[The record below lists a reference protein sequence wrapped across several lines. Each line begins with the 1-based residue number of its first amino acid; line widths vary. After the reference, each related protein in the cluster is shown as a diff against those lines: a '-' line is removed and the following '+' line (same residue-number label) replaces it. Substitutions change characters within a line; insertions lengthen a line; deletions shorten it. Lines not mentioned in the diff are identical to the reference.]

1 MRKIKTVL
9 CSLLS
14 ISILACPLVSSFA
27 VSGAEDI
34 DTLESQLDKLTKQ
47 SQEYQKTLDQTEN
60 DINEKEA
67 YSEALVGK
75 IDVLGQK
82 INATNT
88 SINKLNTSIAEKQK
102 QIDKGN
108 KDIDTQLD
116 ALCERLRAIDMA
128 GSASDLEI
136 VLGAKDLS
144 DFIDKVNLV
153 KTVSNIDRELIDDI
167 DEKLTVVN
175 TQKKE
180 LETDK
185 EELDKEKDSLQGDLD
200 DLNETLKEN
209 KELLQ
214 DLYTKNENAKS
225 KLDDVSGKISER
237 EQEIKAYWDAD
248 AKAKAAAAGASGH
261 IDVSEQVK
269 RHEQRQQQQSSSSA
283 SSSGSGNSSSS
294 SYSGGSS
301 SSSSSQSSETYEY
314 EEEEAPVTPST
325 GGGYV
330 WPCPGIYLITAVFG
344 EDRTTY
350 AHGAIDIGCPM
361 NSTVVAAE
369 SGTVEYTCTYCTH
382 NWGKSGSCGCGGG
395 FGNYVWMS
403 HGNGKETIYGHLT
416 TVLVSPGQ
424 YVTKGTVI
432 GYSGTTGYS
441 TGPHLHFECRYNG
454 VKYDPMSEFS
464 F

>member
-34 DTLESQLDKLTKQ
+34 NTLESQLEKLTKQ
-47 SQEYQKTLDQTEN
+47 SQEYQKTLDETEN

-75 IDVLGQK
+75 IDVLSQK

-88 SINKLNTSIAEKQK
+88 SISKLNTSIADKQK
-102 QIDKGN
+102 EIDKGN
-108 KDIDTQLD
+108 EDIDAQLD

-153 KTVSNIDRELIDDI
+153 KTVSNIDQELIDDI

-175 TQKKE
+175 AQKKE

-185 EELDKEKDSLQGDLD
+185 EELNKEKDSLQADLD
-200 DLNETLKEN
+200 DLDGTLKEN

-214 DLYTKNENAKS
+214 DLYTKNEDAKS
-225 KLDDVSGKISER
+225 KLDDVSGKISDR
-237 EQEIKAYWDAD
+237 EKEIRAYWEAD
-248 AKAKAAAAGASGH
+248 AKAKAAASASGH
-261 IDVSEQVK
+261 VDVTDQIKSYEK
-269 RHEQRQQQQSSSSA
+269 RQQAASSSSTP
-283 SSSGSGNSSSS
+283 SR
-294 SYSGGSS
+294 
-301 SSSSSQSSETYEY
+301 SSSSQSSSSSGSHSSQQSSSEDYY
-314 EEEEAPVTPST
+314 EEEETPATPST

-330 WPCPGIYLITAVFG
+330 WPCPGIYLITAWFG

-369 SGTVEYTCTYCTH
+369 SGTVEYTCTCCTH
-382 NWGKSGSCGCGGG
+382 NWGKGGSCGCGGG

>member
-1 MRKIKTVL
+1 MRKIKAVL

-14 ISILACPLVSSFA
+14 VCILACPLAASFA

-34 DTLESQLDKLTKQ
+34 SSLEDQLDALTKQ
-47 SQEYQKTLDQTEN
+47 SEKYQKTLDDTQN
-60 DINEKEA
+60 DISEKEA
-67 YSEALVGK
+67 YSDALVGK
-75 IDVLGQK
+75 IDVLSQK

-88 SINKLNTSIAEKQK
+88 SINKLNNEIAEKTK

-108 KDIDTQLD
+108 KDIDSQVD
-116 ALCERLRAIDMA
+116 ALCDRLKAIYKA

-136 VLGAKDLS
+136 VLGAKDLG

-153 KTVSNIDRELIDDI
+153 KTVSNIDQELIDDI
-167 DEKLTVVN
+167 DQKLTVVN
-175 TQKKE
+175 KQKKE
-180 LETDK
+180 LEADK
-185 EELDKEKDSLQGDLD
+185 LELDEQKDTLQADLD
-200 DLNETLKEN
+200 DLNGTLEEN

-214 DLYTKNENAKS
+214 NLYSKSESAKS
-225 KLDDVSGKISER
+225 KLDDVSSKITAQ
-237 EQEIKAYWDAD
+237 EQEIKAYWEAD
-248 AKAKAAAAGASGH
+248 AKAKAAASGSGH
-261 IDVSEQVK
+261 VDVTDRITSYEK
-269 RHEQRQQQQSSSSA
+269 RQKQSSSSGSSRSS
-283 SSSGSGNSSSS
+283 SSSGSSS
-294 SYSGGSS
+294 GSH
-301 SSSSSQSSETYEY
+301 SSQSSQTVQPVYEDDDDDEET
-314 EEEEAPVTPST
+314 VTPT
-325 GGGYV
+325 GGGFV
-330 WPCPGIYLITAVFG
+330 WPCPGIYYLTAEFG

-369 SGTVEYTCTYCTH
+369 SGTVAYTCTYCTH

-395 FGNYVWMS
+395 FGNYVWMD

-454 VKYDPMSEFS
+454 VKYDPMSEF
-464 F
+464 

>member
-1 MRKIKTVL
+1 MRKIKVIL

-14 ISILACPLVSSFA
+14 LCILACPLASSFA

-34 DTLESQLDKLTKQ
+34 NSLENQLDELTKQ
-47 SQEYQKTLDQTEN
+47 SEKYQKTLDDTQN

-75 IDVLGQK
+75 IDVLSKK

-88 SINKLNTSIAEKQK
+88 SINKLNNTIADKQK

-108 KDIDTQLD
+108 KDIDVQVD
-116 ALCERLRAIDMA
+116 ALCERLKAIYKA

-153 KTVSNIDRELIDDI
+153 KTVANIDRELIDDI
-167 DEKLTVVN
+167 NDKLTVVN

-180 LETDK
+180 LEADK
-185 EELDKEKDSLQGDLD
+185 TELDEEKDSLQADLEN
-200 DLNETLKEN
+200 LNSTLDEN

-214 DLYTKNENAKS
+214 DLYSKSESAKS
-225 KLDDVSGKISER
+225 KLDDVSGKISAQ
-237 EQEIKAYWDAD
+237 EQEIRAYWEAD
-248 AKAKAAAAGASGH
+248 AKAKAAASSTGQV
-261 IDVSEQVK
+261 DVTE
-269 RHEQRQQQQSSSSA
+269 RITRREQRQKQSSSS
-283 SSSGSGNSSSS
+283 
-294 SYSGGSS
+294 GSS
-301 SSSSSQSSETYEY
+301 DSHSSQSSQSTQPAREDDD
-314 EEEEAPVTPST
+314 EEEIVTPS
-325 GGGYV
+325 GGGFV
-330 WPCPGIYLITAVFG
+330 WPCPGIYNLTAVFG

-369 SGTVEYTCTYCTH
+369 NGTVAYTCTYCTH

-395 FGNYVWMS
+395 FGNYVWMN

-454 VKYDPMSEFS
+454 VKYDPLSEY
-464 F
+464 